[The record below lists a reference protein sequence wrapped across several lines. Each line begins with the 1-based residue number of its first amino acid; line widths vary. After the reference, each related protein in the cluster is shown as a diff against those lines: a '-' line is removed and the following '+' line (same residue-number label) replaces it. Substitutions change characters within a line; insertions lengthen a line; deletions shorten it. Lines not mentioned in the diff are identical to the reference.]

1 MRRILG
7 NELGGAEQTSTG
19 LRLGT
24 VVAPAVG
31 LQRRSAIRAHDLEVL
46 EPVVVR
52 YAVDVIED
60 QRHRPSEPLL
70 SLPAQFALPALQA
83 LAEQSPL
90 QISAVVVRVR
100 HENLVEGPRLAR
112 DRIALGPV
120 RIKVPGVNP
129 MALDQVPERLEVSSG
144 RAKTKRP
151 ESLGQAARRRDRIA
165 HLLLG
170 VAKSPRHTRTLVR
183 APDGIAYFA
192 GNSYLRA
199 LS

>member
-112 DRIALGPV
+112 DRLRLVQFGSKCPV
-120 RIKVPGVNP
+120 SIPWRSIRFLSVLKFPP
-129 MALDQVPERLEVSSG
+129 
-144 RAKTKRP
+144 
-151 ESLGQAARRRDRIA
+151 AARRPS
-165 HLLLG
+165 
-170 VAKSPRHTRTLVR
+170 V
-183 APDGIAYFA
+183 
-192 GNSYLRA
+192 LRA
-199 LS
+199 SVRLRADATASRTCCSV